1 MNTIYS
7 PYTQKEAVDIVSRY
21 NGVSKRQ
28 AQEYLDRIEGINYGR
43 YDNDIP
49 ELLASMENYLNDQA
63 KKSFYE
69 D

>member
-1 MNTIYS
+1 MDTIFW
-7 PYTQKEAVDIVSRY
+7 PYTQKEAFDIVSRY
-21 NGVSKRQ
+21 KGISKKQ
-28 AQEYLDRIEGINYGR
+28 AQEYLDKIEAVNYGR
-43 YDNDIP
+43 YDNNIP